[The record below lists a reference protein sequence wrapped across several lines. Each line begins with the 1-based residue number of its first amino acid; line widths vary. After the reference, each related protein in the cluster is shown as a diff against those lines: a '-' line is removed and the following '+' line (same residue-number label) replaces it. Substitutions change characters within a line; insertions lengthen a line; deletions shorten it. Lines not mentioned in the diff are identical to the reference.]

1 MLCDKVSTKAPEG
14 TSPNSCLAS
23 MTNYVEF
30 RVGIIGRAQTPVA
43 LNPSNRK
50 SHGKQ
55 VENEMKLDIL
65 GQKIQKWV
73 GCQINGSFWVL
84 NRVWPCCITIKGT
97 PIRRGTGI
105 CFFEKKN
112 CFLL

>member
-1 MLCDKVSTKAPEG
+1 MEITIVHRGYIGFRVSASHWNFHSAGSLGIMLCDKVSTKAPEG

-55 VENEMKLDIL
+55 VENEMEA
-65 GQKIQKWV
+65 GY
-73 GCQINGSFWVL
+73 S
-84 NRVWPCCITIKGT
+84 RA
-97 PIRRGTGI
+97 
-105 CFFEKKN
+105 KN
-112 CFLL
+112 LEMGRLSN